1 MSLSIVI
8 TDSISKIE
16 KEINRAIAEAINNE
30 ISQKLN
36 SILNS
41 MKALIPSWIASQPE
55 IISLKSSDPTSLA
68 GQFGLN
74 KSPSSIVDSIIQ
86 SVVNAT
92 EIKFVPYS
100 KNLKGGLELRFQPST
115 FINLLA
121 LPDGHTIYNGGDL
134 HWLDWLLK
142 RGDNIIVVNYQ
153 YNPRTGLGRSNLGN
167 MIPGGSFRVP
177 PQFSGTDSDNFIT
190 RAFLGQAQEK
200 QITDI
205 IKRILS

>member
-8 TDSISKIE
+8 TDSVSKIE
-16 KEINRAIAEAINNE
+16 KEINGAIAEAINNE

-55 IISLKSSDPTSLA
+55 IISLKSSDSTSLA

-74 KSPSSIVDSIIQ
+74 KSPSSIVDNIIQ

-92 EIKFVPYS
+92 EIKFIPYS

-115 FINLLA
+115 FANLLA